1 VPKVIFERQT
11 AVWLAG
17 SGGRYVE
24 ISHEE
29 PDGSFSA
36 DCSVDEAQVLADGIA
51 AGGHGGFRVEG
62 LPESPLA
69 SLDTSKAATVKR
81 GSAASTETSKEGE

>member
-29 PDGSFSA
+29 PDGTFSA
-36 DCSVDEAQVLADGIA
+36 ECSVEEAQVLADGIA
-51 AGGHGGFRVEG
+51 AGGHQGWRVEG
-62 LPESPLA
+62 LAPSPLA
-69 SLDTSKAATVKR
+69 ELDTSKAASMKR
-81 GSAASTETSKEGE
+81 TQTSKEGE